1 MTKVADLLALPL
13 VPYSHL
19 QLLSRAVELSSQA
32 RIGVFDCL
40 YIALA
45 EREQCQV
52 VTADQ
57 RMFTLFPAEAVS
69 LESL

>member
-57 RMFTLFPAEAVS
+57 RMLTLFPTEAVS
-69 LESL
+69 VASL

>member
-1 MTKVADLLALPL
+1 MKFVLDANIAIKF
-13 VPYSHL
+13 YFAGA
-19 QLLSRAVELSSQA
+19 LSRAIELSSQA

-57 RMFTLFPAEAVS
+57 RMFTLFPTEAIS
-69 LESL
+69 LASL